1 VQLQKM
7 STQSKIDGPSIV
19 IISESRVSGVIELA
33 RNYVKELGVSS
44 ITAIFGNSEEPD
56 SQESDKL
63 LQLYW
68 NRAELKKE
76 FAGMRNEQFKLQ
88 DRLKQEEGATA
99 RLQQKL
105 DHIEELL
112 IDPDWAANVMVFY
125 QLRGLAV
132 RCENKLALFAE
143 QLKQQREQKQHN
155 SVLIDWNEARS
166 REGQVVEQQIL
177 EARDNVQQL
186 EDQLQSERRRLMAMS
201 GFLKIFRRRSVTAIL
216 DSLAQQVESVQ
227 LDAQGLAAQLQE
239 IRDRKPPDTS
249 GLSDA
254 AKRTI
259 NFMII
264 AFAQQL
270 VLMIGDD
277 ELADLAKE
285 SREKSVGAIKYGDR
299 SGCSQ
304 LLTRVMKRIELLE
317 QPTDSV
323 AVLQKRAQLLA
334 ENAAFRVD
342 SDVVPIAGSVSSLY
356 DIDPNGLVNERN
368 INVLGLNYWGI
379 SRVLSR

>member
-1 VQLQKM
+1 M